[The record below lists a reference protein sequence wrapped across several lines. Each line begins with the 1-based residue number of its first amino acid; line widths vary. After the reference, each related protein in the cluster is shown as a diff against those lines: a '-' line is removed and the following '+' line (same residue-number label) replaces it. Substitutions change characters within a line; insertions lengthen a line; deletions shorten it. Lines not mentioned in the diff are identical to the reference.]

1 MKYEL
6 KGGRLMKTITV
17 KFIGHG
23 VGANMIEVNGKES
36 MITSNYQLLAK
47 VYNELSNTDLQF
59 FDIVKKYV
67 GSLKDNEKLL
77 ELEKLL
83 TSKVS
88 I

>member
-1 MKYEL
+1 
-6 KGGRLMKTITV
+6 MKTITV

-47 VYNELSNTDLQF
+47 VYNELGNTDLQF

-67 GSLKDNEKLL
+67 GSLKDDEKLL
-77 ELEKLL
+77 ELEELL
-83 TSKVS
+83 TSKFS

>member
-1 MKYEL
+1 
-6 KGGRLMKTITV
+6 MKTITV

-47 VYNELSNTDLQF
+47 VYNELGNTDLQF

-67 GSLKDNEKLL
+67 GSLKDDEKLL
-77 ELEKLL
+77 ELEELL

>member
-1 MKYEL
+1 
-6 KGGRLMKTITV
+6 MKTITV

-67 GSLKDNEKLL
+67 GSLKDDEKLL
-77 ELEKLL
+77 ELEELL